1 MHRVLMTQES
11 SSVFPFLPLKP
22 LLPFLRSKIIN
33 MADNSQSNPLTK
45 RNFSK
50 VIISLENILLPREK
64 LSPTPSELDGL
75 ESEIEIQLRDLGCEL
90 IQTSGI
96 LLKLPQVRF

>member
-1 MHRVLMTQES
+1 
-11 SSVFPFLPLKP
+11 
-22 LLPFLRSKIIN
+22 

-50 VIISLENILLPREK
+50 VIISLENIILPREK

-75 ESEIEIQLRDLGCEL
+75 EPEIEIQLRVLGCEL
-90 IQTSGI
+90 IQNSGI
-96 LLKLPQVRF
+96 LLKLPQVSYTKHLFFNSNKRF